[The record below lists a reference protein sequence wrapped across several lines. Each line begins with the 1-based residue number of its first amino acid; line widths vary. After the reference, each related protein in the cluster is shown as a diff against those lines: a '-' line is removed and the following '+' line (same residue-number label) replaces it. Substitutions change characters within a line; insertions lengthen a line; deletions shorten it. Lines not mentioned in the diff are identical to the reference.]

1 VTGYCHNG
9 LPTGKSSHACAGS
22 EGGVGGAGRG
32 LAERRCD
39 LAWGIFTGNLYLSG
53 GWLVRCKSEKGHH
66 NEHAFKIKETCM
78 CVCVGVCALLM
89 AQF

>member
-1 VTGYCHNG
+1 M
-9 LPTGKSSHACAGS
+9 GS
-22 EGGVGGAGRG
+22 QRGRVPMHVRVVKEAWEGRG

-39 LAWGIFTGNLYLSG
+39 LVWGILIGNLYLSG

-66 NEHAFKIKETCM
+66 NEHAFKIKETCV
-78 CVCVGVCALLM
+78 CVCVRARACVRALLM